1 MDAAEHDL
9 DQYLE
14 RVAGID
20 RTDLSTHLARGA
32 IIEQATIL
40 DYAVNELLALPLA
53 VDQAAANVLAFDIFA
68 RIANDVRVGMLETLM
83 KDHDLVDLWP
93 FVLPVLRR
101 VFGLRNRLSH
111 GFVERG
117 DDGRIQITS
126 YNRAPAARP
135 AVCSGD
141 RRSTASGSTPP
152 TPTATSCRGSCR
164 TGRRPPT
171 ACGRASTR

>member
-1 MDAAEHDL
+1 MDAAEPDL

-14 RVAGID
+14 RVTGID

-40 DYAVNELLALPLA
+40 DYAVNELIALPLA

-83 KDHDLVDLWP
+83 KDHDLEDLWP

-101 VFGLRNRLSH
+101 VFGLRNRLAH
-111 GFVERG
+111 GFVEKA

-126 YNRAPAARP
+126 YNRGKESSVDYSPQELGWLVWQAQVVRKELSDMWVRLLPEDDDWFVVWNN
-135 AVCSGD
+135 AVE
-141 RRSTASGSTPP
+141 
-152 TPTATSCRGSCR
+152 
-164 TGRRPPT
+164 
-171 ACGRASTR
+171 